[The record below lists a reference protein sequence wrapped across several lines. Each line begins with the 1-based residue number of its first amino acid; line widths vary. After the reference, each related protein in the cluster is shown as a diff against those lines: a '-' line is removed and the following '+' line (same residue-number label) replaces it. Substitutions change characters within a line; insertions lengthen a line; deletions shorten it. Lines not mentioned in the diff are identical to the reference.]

1 MRLGWWENTVTNH
14 ADVRSAFAS
23 ALTRSVDV
31 DEDIGAPPNVS
42 VVRVRGGVGRE
53 KLATTLA
60 MAQVPVR
67 ANARGWEL
75 TAHPS
80 LESRRTAGWLR
91 EVSDAAEEMLPGR
104 VDRLMLHV
112 DGPWSVGA
120 NVEYRGHAVVE
131 DRPAFRDM
139 ALHLGEGVRE
149 FARLGE
155 RIGADVVLAVHEPR
169 VVEVLRGLEGSTEF
183 DPVQAVDREIVAG
196 VWQRF
201 LDQVGVGAGDGV
213 NTAVLDCEGFVPEEV
228 ADVLP
233 GIGGFTRVVVPSA
246 QLDSAAGKDL
256 IGGLLGQLIP
266 QGRGI
271 GWADSRAGAGGGA
284 DVAQGAGSRT
294 GGGANV
300 TQEAEDIAK
309 AVLRQWSQW
318 TLPADA
324 LPGAVDV
331 VVPEATR
338 TIAEASMAA
347 ARARLVA
354 SLLWKN

>member
-31 DEDIGAPPNVS
+31 DEDIGVPPNVS
-42 VVRVRGGVGRE
+42 VVRLRGGVGRK

-104 VDRLMLHV
+104 VDRLMVHV

-120 NVEYRGHAVVE
+120 SVEFRGHAVIE

-155 RIGADVVLAVHEPR
+155 RIGANVVLAVHEPR
-169 VVEVLRGLEGSTEF
+169 VVEVLRGLEGATEF
-183 DPVQAVDREIVAG
+183 DPVRAVDREIVAG

-201 LDQVGVGAGDGV
+201 LDQVGVGADAGV
-213 NTAVLDCEGFVPEEV
+213 TAAVLDCEGFVPEEV

-233 GIGGFTRVVVPSA
+233 GIGAGGGGFARVVVPSE

-271 GWADSRAGAGGGA
+271 GWADSRAGAGSGAGAGAGTGGA
-284 DVAQGAGSRT
+284 DV
-294 GGGANV
+294 
-300 TQEAEDIAK
+300 TQDAEDIAK

>member
-42 VVRVRGGVGRE
+42 VVRLRGGVGRE

-104 VDRLMLHV
+104 VDRLMVHV

-120 NVEYRGHAVVE
+120 SVEYRGHAVIE

-169 VVEVLRGLEGSTEF
+169 VVEVLKGLEGATEF
-183 DPVQAVDREIVAG
+183 DPVRAVDREIVAG

-201 LDQVGVGAGDGV
+201 LDQVGVGAGTGV
-213 NTAVLDCEGFVPEEV
+213 TAAVLDCEGFVPEEV

-233 GIGGFTRVVVPSA
+233 GISGFARVVVPSQ

-271 GWADSRAGAGGGA
+271 GWADSRAGRGSGGGTGRGSGGA
-284 DVAQGAGSRT
+284 D
-294 GGGANV
+294 V

-318 TLPADA
+318 TMPADA

-347 ARARLVA
+347 ARARIVA

>member
-42 VVRVRGGVGRE
+42 VVRLRGGVGRE

-120 NVEYRGHAVVE
+120 NVEYRGHAVIE

-169 VVEVLRGLEGSTEF
+169 VVEVLRGLEGATEF
-183 DPVQAVDREIVAG
+183 DPVRAVDREIVAG

-201 LDQVGVGAGDGV
+201 LDQVGVGADAGAGGV
-213 NTAVLDCEGFVPEEV
+213 TTAVLDCEGFVPEEV

-233 GIGGFTRVVVPSA
+233 GIGGFARAVVPSA
-246 QLDSAAGKDL
+246 QFDSAAGKDL

-271 GWADSRAGAGGGA
+271 GWADSRAGGGSGSGTGGA
-284 DVAQGAGSRT
+284 DV
-294 GGGANV
+294 
-300 TQEAEDIAK
+300 TQDAEDIAK

-338 TIAEASMAA
+338 TISEASMAA

>member
-14 ADVRSAFAS
+14 VDVRSAFAS

-42 VVRVRGGVGRE
+42 VVRLRGGVGRE

-120 NVEYRGHAVVE
+120 SVEYRGHAVIE

-169 VVEVLRGLEGSTEF
+169 VVEVLRGLEGATEF
-183 DPVQAVDREIVAG
+183 DPVRAVDREIVAG

-201 LDQVGVGAGDGV
+201 LDQVGVGADAGV
-213 NTAVLDCEGFVPEEV
+213 TAAVLDCEGFVPEEV

-233 GIGGFTRVVVPSA
+233 GIGGFARVVVPSA

-271 GWADSRAGAGGGA
+271 GWADSRAGGGS
-284 DVAQGAGSRT
+284 GAGT
-294 GGGANV
+294 GGGAGGADV
-300 TQEAEDIAK
+300 TQEAEDIVK

-338 TIAEASMAA
+338 TISEASMAA